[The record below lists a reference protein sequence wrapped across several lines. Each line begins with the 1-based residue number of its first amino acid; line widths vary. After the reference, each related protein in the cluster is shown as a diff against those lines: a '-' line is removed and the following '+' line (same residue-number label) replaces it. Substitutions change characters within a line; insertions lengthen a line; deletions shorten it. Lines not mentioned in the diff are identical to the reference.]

1 MEKRGDII
9 PVMRCRRDDPGAI
22 YLGTRTGSQDPPRDN
37 PGTSFGPGTSRYCL
51 FYWSVTP
58 IFFLFF
64 FFRSD
69 RRKKGDRFKG
79 ARLREKGEGRKRE
92 KGEEEG
98 KRKKKKEIV
107 GAGCLG
113 VRGSEFRIGGGAR
126 ACEDPCGG
134 GGRVA
139 AINETDCRNDRTL
152 GRDSVD
158 KYMPG
163 VLWKL
168 LLAAQHEG

>member
-64 FFRSD
+64 FFRPD

-98 KRKKKKEIV
+98 KRKKKRNRRDRIFRRARKRVPDRWRGE
-107 GAGCLG
+107 G
-113 VRGSEFRIGGGAR
+113 VRGSLRRWGEGG
-126 ACEDPCGG
+126 CDK
-134 GGRVA
+134 
-139 AINETDCRNDRTL
+139 RNRL
-152 GRDSVD
+152 S
-158 KYMPG
+158 
-163 VLWKL
+163 
-168 LLAAQHEG
+168 E

>member
-1 MEKRGDII
+1 MFRRG
-9 PVMRCRRDDPGAI
+9 
-22 YLGTRTGSQDPPRDN
+22 
-37 PGTSFGPGTSRYCL
+37 
-51 FYWSVTP
+51 
-58 IFFLFF
+58 
-64 FFRSD
+64 
-69 RRKKGDRFKG
+69 
-79 ARLREKGEGRKRE
+79 
-92 KGEEEG
+92 
-98 KRKKKKEIV
+98 
-107 GAGCLG
+107 
-113 VRGSEFRIGGGAR
+113 GSEFRIGGGAR
-126 ACEDPCGG
+126 VCEDPCGG